1 MGGGTLKMLSLLNPL
16 VAALSLGSSSITSP
30 ATVSRT
36 AAVTM
41 AGGKIASKNIWVP
54 VTEMPANG
62 EIVSGFK
69 YNVEVAVANDGGKL
83 YGFINKMPPTG
94 QPATFA
100 TIEDKCLVEPITK
113 TKFSL
118 QSGKVVGTFCPG
130 GIGKLFGFL
139 VPEQDM
145 DTVQV
150 RAKGGKV
157 EALINVNAKAQFEQ
171 KYWRGILDAQGKVDG
186 GYY

>member
-1 MGGGTLKMLSLLNPL
+1 MFSLFSPL
-16 VAALSLGSSSITSP
+16 VSALAIGSSSVSSPAALSRTP
-30 ATVSRT
+30 A
-36 AAVTM
+36 ATM
-41 AGGKIASKNIWVP
+41 SAGGKIASKNVWVP
-54 VTEMPANG
+54 ITEYPEKG

-69 YNVEVAVANDGGKL
+69 YNVEVAVANDGGSL

-94 QPATFA
+94 QPVTFA

-118 QSGKVVGTFCPG
+118 STGKVSGAFCPG

-150 RAKGGKV
+150 RKKGNKV

>member
-1 MGGGTLKMLSLLNPL
+1 MGPL
-16 VAALSLGSSSITSP
+16 VSALAIGSSTVSTPAALS
-30 ATVSRT
+30 RT
-36 AAVTM
+36 PAVTM
-41 AGGKIASKNIWVP
+41 SGGKIASKNVWVP
-54 VTEMPANG
+54 ITEYPEKG

-69 YNVEVAVANDGGKL
+69 YNVEVAVANDGGSL

-94 QPATFA
+94 QPVTFA

-118 QSGKVVGTFCPG
+118 RT
-130 GIGKLFGFL
+130 
-139 VPEQDM
+139 
-145 DTVQV
+145 
-150 RAKGGKV
+150 GKV

-171 KYWRGILDAQGKVDG
+171 KYWRGVLDAQGKVDG